1 MRHFQGHQRGRDF
14 LMHCLLQHLGKWS
27 LQLILGSTIEL
38 ALLAWVWVSWIQ
50 DTKDTELAIPL
61 LAAALEELAAARL
74 ESLTR

>member
-1 MRHFQGHQRGRDF
+1 MGELPAPH
-14 LMHCLLQHLGKWS
+14 LQQHEEEKA
-27 LQLILGSTIEL
+27 LIAPYLGSTIEL